1 MRDGLPSARVRSDR
15 LRYLTEDP
23 AYTALIRYLEG
34 AVKMNKDEMKEM
46 HVEFYDR
53 NETTYIKI
61 WVVTMD
67 GAKVVLAD
75 TECDFVHMKIVHNR
89 KLDN

>member
-1 MRDGLPSARVRSDR
+1 
-15 LRYLTEDP
+15 
-23 AYTALIRYLEG
+23 
-34 AVKMNKDEMKEM
+34 MNKDEMKEM
-46 HVEFYDR
+46 HVEFYDK

-89 KLDN
+89 KLAN